1 MNLSLAE
8 NLARVQDRLLHA
20 AASAGHRQQE
30 IRLVAVT
37 KGCDPR
43 TVRELWELGVRD
55 FGENRVQEALQ
66 KVDTAPPEARW
77 HLVGHLQENK
87 INKVV
92 PWVHMI
98 QSLDSLAL
106 ALALDQRA
114 RRLQRRVPVLVEVK
128 TAPESTKHGFDPAE
142 VPDAYAQISALAGL
156 DLQGLMTIGPLSAEE
171 SVVRQSFRNA
181 RRLFDRLQS
190 QDCAPRILSMGM
202 SGDLEIAV
210 EEGATMVRVGR
221 ALVAA

>member
-1 MNLSLAE
+1 MSLSLAE
-8 NLARVQDRLLHA
+8 NLARVQDRLQR
-20 AASAGHRQQE
+20 AASSAGRRHQE
-30 IRLVAVT
+30 IRLVAIT

-43 TVRELWELGVRD
+43 TVRDLWELGVRD

-66 KVDTAPPEARW
+66 KIDTAPPTARW

-87 INKVV
+87 INKVL

-98 QSLDSLAL
+98 QSVDSLAL
-106 ALALDQRA
+106 ARALDQRA
-114 RRLQRRVPVLVEVK
+114 QRAQRRVPVLLEVK
-128 TAPESTKHGFDPAE
+128 TAPEPTKHGFEPAK
-142 VPDAYAQISALAGL
+142 VPDAYAQVATVAGL
-156 DLQGLMTIGPLSAEE
+156 EVQGLMTIGPLAAEASA
-171 SVVRQSFRNA
+171 VRQSFRLA
-181 RRLFDRLQS
+181 RQLFDRLQS
-190 QDCAPRILSMGM
+190 QATAPRILSMGM